1 MQSAVLIAFD
11 WGTTHVRAALL
22 DRTGMALEERRGKS
36 GVGQVDENG
45 YRAIFDDLTR
55 GWPLVPALACGM
67 VGSRQGWLEA
77 PYIACPAGLD
87 GLADGLARI
96 DLSERV
102 LAIVPGLK
110 VDQPNQKDVM
120 RGEET
125 ALAGIV
131 ARDPNASATV
141 VMPGTHS
148 KWVTLRQGEVA
159 AFRTYMTGEMFSAIS
174 GHTILR
180 HSMSDD
186 QATDDADFVQAY
198 KEVAHGWGSDWG
210 RFFSAIRGEDLLG
223 AHTGSINFAERL
235 SGLLIGTEYAAA
247 KVDGFD
253 FTSIKLVGDPV
264 LMKRYA
270 LGAELLDIDV
280 DIIDQ
285 KDLVWPALFAIAKRS
300 GMIGREA

>member
-141 VMPGTHS
+141 VMPGTQSALQRHE
-148 KWVTLRQGEVA
+148 WVKHGSCYGDGSPEKY
-159 AFRTYMTGEMFSAIS
+159 F
-174 GHTILR
+174 
-180 HSMSDD
+180 
-186 QATDDADFVQAY
+186 AD
-198 KEVAHGWGSDWG
+198 S
-210 RFFSAIRGEDLLG
+210 L
-223 AHTGSINFAERL
+223 
-235 SGLLIGTEYAAA
+235 LLIGALNQSAVQDLFEAHIGQRVETNSIRDAFDVAFGA
-247 KVDGFD
+247 GAGDRVSVSCRRDGGRELI
-253 FTSIKLVGDPV
+253 T
-264 LMKRYA
+264 
-270 LGAELLDIDV
+270 ELLLHLEGNVPENLNLGELLQAAEPVRTKCHAGIV
-280 DIIDQ
+280 D
-285 KDLVWPALFAIAKRS
+285 PAGLQ
-300 GMIGREA
+300 